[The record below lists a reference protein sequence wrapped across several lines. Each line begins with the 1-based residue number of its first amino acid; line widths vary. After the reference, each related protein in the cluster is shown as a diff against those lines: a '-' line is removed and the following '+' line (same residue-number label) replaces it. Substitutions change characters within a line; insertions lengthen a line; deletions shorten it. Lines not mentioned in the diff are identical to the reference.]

1 MLLVV
6 LRTLLSNE
14 AVLLRFMAWRP
25 SIRASVIE
33 ARNRSRSRAANVIEA
48 LQKRGSPISILNPL
62 LNWTRRAA
70 LAVGLRII
78 CSTNES
84 TIIFS

>member
-25 SIRASVIE
+25 SIRAS
-33 ARNRSRSRAANVIEA
+33 ANVIEA